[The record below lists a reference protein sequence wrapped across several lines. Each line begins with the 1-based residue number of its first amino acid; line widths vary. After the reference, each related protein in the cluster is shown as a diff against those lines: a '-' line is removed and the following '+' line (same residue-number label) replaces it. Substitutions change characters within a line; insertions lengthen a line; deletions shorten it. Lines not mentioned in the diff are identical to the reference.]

1 MIYGTHRGTWEVFH
15 WATTKRIFNEICHKK
30 FNFQL
35 MRERWEKKSRGV
47 QTNYSLLLFSNWNRI
62 SATQKYI
69 QQFNNKKKLQ
79 FHSHSHCS
87 HHVSASYLTFFIK
100 ISFISQF
107 LSFECKKKELN
118 FIIFCAPKTT
128 TTSYQTSWKKLQ
140 LKKFKS
146 WSHFYGWAVYLR
158 TLHHIH
164 QKERFRVFERA
175 FFTPFYF
182 ISISCRS
189 LSLTH
194 SCMHWACNH
203 VKCSRAEPFWK
214 KKLKSARGGRFYL
227 NYWLEN
233 LKMGV

>member
-1 MIYGTHRGTWEVFH
+1 M
-15 WATTKRIFNEICHKK
+15 
-30 FNFQL
+30 
-35 MRERWEKKSRGV
+35 
-47 QTNYSLLLFSNWNRI
+47 
-62 SATQKYI
+62 
-69 QQFNNKKKLQ
+69 Q

-203 VKCSRAEPFWK
+203 VKCSRADLFTK
-214 KKLKSARGGRFYL
+214 KSA
-227 NYWLEN
+227 
-233 LKMGV
+233 K

>member
-1 MIYGTHRGTWEVFH
+1 M
-15 WATTKRIFNEICHKK
+15 
-30 FNFQL
+30 
-35 MRERWEKKSRGV
+35 
-47 QTNYSLLLFSNWNRI
+47 LFSNWNRI

-69 QQFNNKKKLQ
+69 QQFNNKKN
-79 FHSHSHCS
+79 CN
-87 HHVSASYLTFFIK
+87 FIPTRTARTMCLLHIWHFSLK
-100 ISFISQF
+100 F
-107 LSFECKKKELN
+107 LSFLNFSRSNAKKELN

-227 NYWLEN
+227 KYWLEN